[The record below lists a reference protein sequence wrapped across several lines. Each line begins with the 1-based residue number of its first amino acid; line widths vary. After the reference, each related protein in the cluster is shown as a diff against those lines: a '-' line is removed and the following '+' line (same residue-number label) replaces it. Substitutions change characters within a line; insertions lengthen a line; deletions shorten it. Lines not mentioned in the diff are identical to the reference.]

1 MTMSDEER
9 ADLVR
14 REEILQRAIARSS
27 SRQLIEEPAALRF
40 DR

>member
-14 REEILQRAIARSS
+14 REEILQGAIARSAEL
-27 SRQLIEEPAALRF
+27 RQREHDAT
-40 DR
+40 